1 MDRIV
6 ELSHQVPPEYG
17 LVVVLRAGALV
28 QRVEPEPAVVVA
40 ERPPQVGGEGGV
52 DLGALPQ
59 HGLQVVEA
67 GQGGLQ
73 RDELPLLP
81 QSAAQGQGDLEK
93 LYERKLPYCATLV
106 ATVG

>member
-1 MDRIV
+1 MV
-6 ELSHQVPPEYG
+6 SWSSSE
-17 LVVVLRAGALV
+17 LV
-28 QRVEPEPAVVVA
+28 QRVESEPAVVVA

-93 LYERKLPYCATLV
+93 LYERKLPCVLLWLLQLV
-106 ATVG
+106 S